1 MRTIDFVTKESLRR
15 KRKSLAMMLFVL
27 LAVSIF
33 VATETLNKAL
43 HDRTKEQLLRFGAN
57 LIVHPKGAPFDLNA
71 GATDSARLLP
81 EIYVGHIRSIDHE
94 KMLVAVS
101 PKLYGRFPVREKS
114 VLVAGITLEERKAK
128 PWWLIDSDI
137 VTWQFPSAKQALLGH
152 FAAGHLGDSVSE
164 IELGGETFSVTG
176 VLDETGSPDDFMV
189 FVPLPELQALTR
201 KEGMANVIEVTTS
214 CIACK
219 AMNIHDVRR
228 EIDKALPSDAKVVL
242 VKQIAEAQMGTL
254 MKVMGFTKLIYV
266 IVLSLCAFL
275 LMNYMSASVDER
287 RREIGMLMA
296 MGMDPRRIQA
306 IFVSKV
312 MAFAALGGL
321 FGYAAGSLVSS
332 VMGPVVADTRVSPIL
347 GLLPLA
353 FAMSLGLAAISSILP
368 VRRIAR
374 LEPVEAL
381 KEV

>member
-1 MRTIDFVTKESLRR
+1 
-15 KRKSLAMMLFVL
+15 
-27 LAVSIF
+27 
-33 VATETLNKAL
+33 
-43 HDRTKEQLLRFGAN
+43 
-57 LIVHPKGAPFDLNA
+57 
-71 GATDSARLLP
+71 
-81 EIYVGHIRSIDHE
+81 
-94 KMLVAVS
+94 
-101 PKLYGRFPVREKS
+101 
-114 VLVAGITLEERKAK
+114 
-128 PWWLIDSDI
+128 
-137 VTWQFPSAKQALLGH
+137 
-152 FAAGHLGDSVSE
+152 
-164 IELGGETFSVTG
+164 
-176 VLDETGSPDDFMV
+176 
-189 FVPLPELQALTR
+189 
-201 KEGMANVIEVTTS
+201 
-214 CIACK
+214 
-219 AMNIHDVRR
+219 
-228 EIDKALPSDAKVVL
+228 
-242 VKQIAEAQMGTL
+242 
-254 MKVMGFTKLIYV
+254 MGFTKLIYV

-296 MGMDPRRIQA
+296 MGMDPRRLQA